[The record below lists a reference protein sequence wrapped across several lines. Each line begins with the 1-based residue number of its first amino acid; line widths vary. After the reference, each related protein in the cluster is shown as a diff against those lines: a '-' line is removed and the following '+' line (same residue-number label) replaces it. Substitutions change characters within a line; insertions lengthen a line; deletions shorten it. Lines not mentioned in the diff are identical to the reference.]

1 MQEILGEKMYTREE
15 TAEMLHIS
23 KTTFAAIV
31 ARGAIR
37 QQRIGRRVWYSET
50 AIRDFLNGNPSPSK
64 KQQ

>member
-1 MQEILGEKMYTREE
+1 
-15 TAEMLHIS
+15 MLHIS
-23 KTTFAAIV
+23 KTTFAAVV

-64 KQQ
+64 KSNNEA